1 MEACW
6 VWLLPML
13 FLFLFGPPRFKPS
26 LSLFLFII
34 KREFKN
40 RESYRY
46 IEAVQFRGL
55 RDVRSFERIY
65 TENIFYCV
73 LRQGMVRDDGSL
85 ICRRCFLVEHG
96 SSRDGSRFR
105 RIFVDDMER
114 NTSKKN
120 RANSERRDAVSRSVQ
135 GDPLLFLPSVATWLA
150 LRGHSSR
157 VHLFRG

>member
-55 RDVRSFERIY
+55 RDVRSFKRIY

-73 LRQGMVRDDGSL
+73 LRQGTVMEAWFVANVFSSSTFL
-85 ICRRCFLVEHG
+85 ERRFKI
-96 SSRDGSRFR
+96 SMNFR
-105 RIFVDDMER
+105 TTIWKETR
-114 NTSKKN
+114 KKN